1 MLSATLSRLTLS
13 VAMAA
18 CNGEKFLED
27 QLFSIARQ
35 TRLPDE
41 TPISDD
47 GSTDATMAILERFAW
62 NSPFPVRVYRNRV
75 SLGYRDHFFK
85 AASLCQGD
93 LIAFSDQDDV
103 WLENRLTKSIPILMI
118 MRCCSR
124 CIQVWQLMRKSI
136 PWDSSDLKYL

>member
-13 VAMAA
+13 VVMAT

-35 TRLPDE
+35 ARLPDK
-41 TPISDD
+41 TLISDD
-47 GSTDATMAILERFAW
+47 GSTDATMAFLERFAW
-62 NSPFPVRVYRNRV
+62 NSPFPVRLYRNPV
-75 SLGYRDHFFK
+75 SLGYRDHFIK

-103 WLENRLTKSIPILMI
+103 WLENRLAKSLPYHDDNEVLL
-118 MRCCSR
+118 S
-124 CIQVWQLMRKSI
+124 VHSGVAVDEKLNPLGFK
-136 PWDSSDLKYL
+136 